1 MKKRKYNVGGSVTG
15 MSTGNQGYTA
25 NNSYN
30 PVEAGMQQNA
40 MKRAAT
46 GVKSTINMNKGGMVK
61 ANCGAS
67 MKPNRKARK

>member
-1 MKKRKYNVGGSVTG
+1 MKKRKYNLGGSVTG

-30 PVEAGMQQNA
+30 PVEAGLQQNA
-40 MKRAAT
+40 LQRAAT
-46 GVKSTINMNKGGMVK
+46 GVKSTINMYKGGVVE

>member
-1 MKKRKYNVGGSVTG
+1 MKKRKYNIGGSVTG

-30 PVEAGMQQNA
+30 PVEAGMQQQA
-40 MKRAAT
+40 LQRAAT
-46 GVKSTINMNKGGMVK
+46 GVKGTVNMNKGGMVE